1 MYDALPGS
9 GFGTHGSA
17 LVAIEDERA
26 ALAAVLVLQEMGLT
40 VDIAADHEAAL
51 EWAVRARYEVVICGG
66 AQHTRT
72 SEFVVRLRYSAPET
86 RVILLAEPGTTPEG
100 LDDLGVEVLPS
111 PVDVNML
118 VERLWPQRPRSRVAA

>member
-1 MYDALPGS
+1 MSDVYPDPAFGS
-9 GFGTHGSA
+9 HGSA

-51 EWAVRARYEVVICGG
+51 EWAVRAQYAVVVCGG
-66 AQHTRT
+66 AAHTRT
-72 SEFVVRLRYSAPET
+72 WDLVVRLRYSAPET
-86 RVILLAEPGTTPEG
+86 RVILLAEPGETLEG
-100 LDDLGVEVLPS
+100 LDALGVEVLPS

-118 VERLWPQRPRSRVAA
+118 VERLWPAEAA